1 MAVEAGKVCVIGIW
15 HLGAVTSACLADLG
29 YAVVGVDRDSQKVA
43 ALNQGVPPLYEPGL
57 DELLAKNLSAGKL
70 RYTTNLGEAVKGAG
84 YVIIT
89 YDPPVNEQDEVDP
102 SEIFTTAVEIA
113 PLLESD
119 AAVIVSSQVPVG
131 TCEELAETIRRSN
144 PALAFGIACTPENL
158 RLGQAIER
166 FKRPDMLVIGADSP
180 TTLERTEQLLSVIQA
195 PKTTSDLRSA
205 EMTKHA
211 INAYL
216 ATAISFGNELANLCD
231 LAGADALKVI
241 QALRMD
247 SRVSPR
253 APMLPGLGFGGGTL
267 ARDMKVLHRL
277 ADEHGYPAPFFDG
290 VLKVNQ
296 RQNEMVVNRLRQA
309 CGSLQDLTVGVLGL
323 TYKAG
328 TSTLRRSAAVEI
340 IQAVAREGATVKAY
354 DPKADPKEV
363 EPYLPYF
370 TSCPDAYSVAEGS
383 HALVFL
389 TEWAEFKELDF
400 PHVQLL
406 MRRPLILDVQNMLDA
421 DAIGQMGFTYHGMGR
436 GRNARGGVVDR

>member
-1 MAVEAGKVCVIGIW
+1 MTAGAGKVCVIGIW

-29 YAVVGVDRDSQKVA
+29 YPVVGVDKDSQKVA
-43 ALNQGVPPLYEPGL
+43 ALNQGLPPLYEPGL
-57 DELLAKNLSAGKL
+57 DELLSKNLSLGKL
-70 RYTTNLGEAVKGAG
+70 RYTTDLGEALKGAG

-89 YDPPVNEQDEVDP
+89 YDTPVDEQDEVDL
-102 SEIFTTAVEIA
+102 SEIFATAAEMA

-119 AAVIVSSQVPVG
+119 VTVIVSSQVPVG
-131 TCEELAETIRRSN
+131 TCEKLAETIRRSS
-144 PALAFGIACTPENL
+144 PALAFGVACTPENL

-166 FKRPDMLVIGADSP
+166 FKRPDMLVIGADSAA
-180 TTLERTEQLLSVIQA
+180 TLEKVERLLSVIQA
-195 PKTTSDLRSA
+195 PTVTSDLRTA

-247 SRVSPR
+247 SRVSPK

-267 ARDMKVLHRL
+267 ARDMKALRRVGE
-277 ADEHGYPAPFFDG
+277 AHGYPAPFIDG

-296 RQNEMVVNRLRQA
+296 RQNEMIVNRLRQA
-309 CGSLQDLTVGVLGL
+309 CGSLRDLAVGVLGL

-340 IQAVAREGATVKAY
+340 IQAIAGEGATVKAY

-363 EPYLPYF
+363 EPYLSYF
-370 TSCPDAYSVAEGS
+370 TSCADPYSAAEGS
-383 HALVFL
+383 HALVLL
-389 TEWAEFKELDF
+389 TGWAEFKELDF
-400 PHVQLL
+400 PRIRLL
-406 MRRPLILDVQNMLDA
+406 MQRPFILDVQNMLDA
-421 DAIGQMGFTYHGMGR
+421 DAVSQMGFTYQGMGR
-436 GRNARGGVVDR
+436 GCNAHERVAGR